1 MGEVAYV
8 EMFNDENN
16 RPRGCAVIEF
26 ESMDL
31 VAKAVKT
38 MHRFELKGRKLVVKE
53 VSLTSEH

>member
-1 MGEVAYV
+1 M

-26 ESMDL
+26 ENPDL
-31 VAKAVKT
+31 MAKAVKI

-53 VSLTSEH
+53 VSRVPCVDFAEGE